1 MTTATNLLVAFVASL
16 ELAFQMFLMVLVL
29 GAVMFILWLIYKSK
43 GGKKTYN
50 KYCCKV
56 FYKLFNL
63 INEGI
68 ERVFTI

>member
-1 MTTATNLLVAFVASL
+1 MKTATDLL
-16 ELAFQMFLMVLVL
+16 LALVIGVKFIAISAIITAIIGALM
-29 GAVMFILWLIYKSK
+29 LIPYRAYKSK